1 MWLEIIQEF
10 HKNNKQI
17 IDFKFEL
24 HLAIY
29 NKELLKDKIKFLI
42 KDDKLKIMMDE
53 KELSINEFYYW
64 WQITRFNEIIS
75 EEELIFN
82 NFNEMKTKINK
93 TINNSDLEKKD
104 NKIKK
109 LEDHIKIE
117 AKQSNIN
124 INLLKNIRLIYPTFE
139 SIEIF
144 LKNIKIILMNESK

>member
-29 NKELLKDKIKFLI
+29 NNELLKDKIKFLI